1 MAHLILHNFNN
12 ALWSSE
18 NPEGLKYADITPIFK
33 KDDKT
38 DRANYRPISI
48 LPNLRKIYEQF
59 KQSQIYPFLNQ
70 VFSKYQCGFRKG
82 YNAQYCFMAMI
93 EKWRKFLPIG
103 AHAGALLTGLSKT
116 FGCIDHALLIAKPI
130 VLTLMRS
137 NLFTLYLRGRKQNTK
152 INSSYSFF
160 AEISFDCCT
169 SRINSWATVI

>member
-12 ALWSSE
+12 AFSSSV
-18 NPEGLKYADITPIFK
+18 NPEGLKYADITTIFK

-93 EKWRKFLPIG
+93 EK
-103 AHAGALLTGLSKT
+103 
-116 FGCIDHALLIAKPI
+116 
-130 VLTLMRS
+130 
-137 NLFTLYLRGRKQNTK
+137 
-152 INSSYSFF
+152 
-160 AEISFDCCT
+160 
-169 SRINSWATVI
+169 